1 LVVSYATVGLGFF
14 VTGFLLVPPVP
25 FGGDSGEASGA
36 VGDAGERSESG
47 SPAASRRREDFSPI
61 HVLPPRSRQMP
72 SISGILRGLAEAKP
86 SDPAYVLEEW
96 QDSLMSHMT
105 PDRLDQDNLDRLKRF
120 PRLADWISNHEL
132 AAKQA
137 ANRQQ

>member
-1 LVVSYATVGLGFF
+1 
-14 VTGFLLVPPVP
+14 
-25 FGGDSGEASGA
+25 
-36 VGDAGERSESG
+36 
-47 SPAASRRREDFSPI
+47 
-61 HVLPPRSRQMP
+61 MP